1 MKAVIQRVKEA
12 SVVVDTKTISQI
24 GPGIL
29 TLLGIEKGD
38 FFEAVE
44 KGIQKIL
51 DLRIFEDEN
60 HKMNLSLK
68 DIKGEHLIVSQFTL
82 LGDCSQGRR
91 PSFTQAEEPKRAEEL
106 YLYALKVSQSLIDS
120 EKTKGGQF
128 QADMKVQ
135 LINDGPVTF
144 ILEFK

>member
-12 SVVVDTKTISQI
+12 SVVVDKKTISQI

-38 FFEAVE
+38 SVSIVE
-44 KGIQKIL
+44 KGIQKII

-60 HKMNLSLK
+60 RKMNLSLK
-68 DIKGEHLIVSQFTL
+68 DVGGEHLIVSQFTL

-91 PSFTQAEEPKRAEEL
+91 PSFIQAEEPKRAEEL
-106 YLYALKVSQSLIDS
+106 YTHALSLS
-120 EKTKGGQF
+120 KTLLGAEKTKGGQF